1 MKNGIYFVTFSSN
14 DHDAGQGTVVVKENA
29 INGGDF
35 GFIYQGHIQG
45 DTLDLHVSQ
54 HNPQAVNVI
63 QSVNDYTME
72 MSIVEVQGGYLLSG
86 AVKGIPQARLTVK
99 AKFIGDLV

>member
-14 DHDAGQGTVVVKENA
+14 NNDFGQGTVVVKDNA

-35 GFIYQGHIQG
+35 GFTYQGHIK
-45 DTLDLHVSQ
+45 DDKLDLHVSQ

-63 QSVNDYTME
+63 QGVNNYTME
-72 MSIVEVQGGYLLSG
+72 MNIGERPGGYILSG
-86 AVKGIPQARLTVK
+86 AVKGIPQAKLTVN
-99 AKFIGDLV
+99 AKFIGEVV

>member
-14 DHDAGQGTVVVKENA
+14 NHDVGQGTVVVKDNA

-35 GFIYQGHIQG
+35 GFTYQGHIQV
-45 DTLDLHVSQ
+45 DKLDLHVSQ

-63 QSVNDYTME
+63 QGVNNYTME
-72 MSIVEVQGGYLLSG
+72 MSIEEKQGGYVLSG
-86 AVKGIPQARLTVK
+86 SVRGIPQARLTVK

>member
-14 DHDAGQGTVVVKENA
+14 NRDVGQGTVVVKDNA

-35 GFIYQGHIQG
+35 GFTYQGHIQN
-45 DTLDLHVSQ
+45 DRLDLHVSQ

-63 QSVNDYTME
+63 QGVNNYTME
-72 MSIVEVQGGYLLSG
+72 MSILERPGGYYLSG
-86 AVKGIPQARLTVK
+86 AVKGIPQAKLNVS
-99 AKFIGDLV
+99 AKFIGELV

>member
-14 DHDAGQGTVVVKENA
+14 NRDVGQGTVVVKDNS

-35 GFIYQGHIQG
+35 GFTYQGHIQ
-45 DTLDLHVSQ
+45 DDRLDLHVSQ

-63 QSVNDYTME
+63 QGVNNYTME
-72 MSIVEVQGGYLLSG
+72 MSILERPGGYYLSG
-86 AVKGIPQARLTVK
+86 AVKGIPQARLNVS
-99 AKFIGDLV
+99 AKFIGELV

>member
-14 DHDAGQGTVVVKENA
+14 NNDVGQGTVVVQDNA

-35 GFIYQGHIQG
+35 GFTYQGRVQG
-45 DTLDLHVSQ
+45 DKLDLHVSQ

-63 QSVNDYTME
+63 QGVNNYTME
-72 MSIVEVQGGYLLSG
+72 MLIGETQNGYVLSG
-86 AVKGIPQARLTVK
+86 AVRGIPQAQLRVT
-99 AKFIGDLV
+99 AKFIGDLI

>member
-1 MKNGIYFVTFSSN
+1 MKNGIYFITFSSN
-14 DHDAGQGTVVVKENA
+14 NNDVGQGTVVVKDDA

-35 GFIYQGHIQG
+35 GFTYQGHIEG
-45 DTLDLHVSQ
+45 NKLDLHVSQ

-63 QSVNDYTME
+63 QGVKNYTME
-72 MSIVEVQGGYLLSG
+72 MVIEDAHGGYVLSG
-86 AVKGIPQARLTVK
+86 AVRGMPQAQLKVA

>member
-14 DHDAGQGTVVVKENA
+14 NNDVGQGTVVVKDNA

-35 GFIYQGHIQG
+35 GFTYQGHIKG
-45 DTLDLHVSQ
+45 DKLDLHVSQ

-63 QSVNDYTME
+63 QGVNNYTME
-72 MSIVEVQGGYLLSG
+72 MSIIEKQGGYVLSG
-86 AVKGIPQARLTVK
+86 AIKGIPQAKLSVS
-99 AKFIGDLV
+99 AKFIGELV